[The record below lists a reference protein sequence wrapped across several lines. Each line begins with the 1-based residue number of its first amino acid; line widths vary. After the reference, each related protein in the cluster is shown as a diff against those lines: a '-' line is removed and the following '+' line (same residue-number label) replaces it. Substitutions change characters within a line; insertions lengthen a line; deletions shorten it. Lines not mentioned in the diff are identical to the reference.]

1 MPSKQR
7 AGHTTLTSEFARR
20 AIVPADVPLAHYV
33 HYVRE
38 AKRVWGKALPN
49 LRPRGGLKGE

>member
-7 AGHTTLTSEFARR
+7 TGHTTLTNEFARR

-38 AKRVWGKALPN
+38 AKRV
-49 LRPRGGLKGE
+49 